1 MFQNFKIE
9 ILIKN
14 LIIIAMT
21 TFQIKMDTNWTYH
34 QRYKSW

>member
-14 LIIIAMT
+14 LIIITMT
-21 TFQIKMDTNWTYH
+21 TFQIKMDTN
-34 QRYKSW
+34 